1 MLLVLPLLVVS
12 LAMPAGASRVAAGPN
27 ALPLGVRLSNFEMH
41 RLAVDWP
48 ILNNQQ
54 RLTWCMCLQSFQ
66 RLHLL
71 RLLREQRLYGA
82 PVYGLEAWV

>member
-1 MLLVLPLLVVS
+1 M
-12 LAMPAGASRVAAGPN
+12 
-27 ALPLGVRLSNFEMH
+27 SNFEMH

-71 RLLREQRLYGA
+71 RLLRELRLYGA